1 MQRYLDGFILF
12 KNLSVICI
20 YKIKSMNAILSTD
33 YYVHFNNNA
42 FVALKKYLSENFHSK
57 LFILV
62 DTNTRK
68 NCLTHFMEQFEDD
81 VNFEIIEIEAG
92 EIYKNIDTCAVLW
105 SQLTSLGADR
115 KSILINLGGGVIT
128 DMGGFVASTFKRGIK
143 FVNIPTTLLSMV
155 DASVGGKTGV
165 DLGTLKNQIGMFSNP
180 VMVLIDTT
188 FLKTLSDREMR
199 SGMAEII
206 KYGLT
211 FDINIWRQI
220 KPITN
225 LEQVSL
231 DDLVYRSIKIK
242 NDVVLKDLKEDNLRK
257 ILNFGHTMGHAIE
270 SYFLEAKEKQSLTH
284 GEAIAVGMVIE
295 LYYSSKLFDYP
306 ISETQAMKDFVI
318 RFYGKAPILT
328 SDFDAIISLMQY
340 DKKNVNGL
348 VNFALLKNDEEFAL
362 DVQLDNKLLIEGLNY
377 YNG

>member
-1 MQRYLDGFILF
+1 
-12 KNLSVICI
+12 
-20 YKIKSMNAILSTD
+20 MNTILSTD
-33 YYVHFNNNA
+33 YYVHFNKNA
-42 FVALKKYLSENFHSK
+42 FVALKKYLNENFHSK

-68 NCLTHFMEQFEDD
+68 NCLTHFMEQFEEDK
-81 VNFEIIEIEAG
+81 NFKIIEIEPG
-92 EIYKNIDTCAVLW
+92 ENHKNIDTCALLW
-105 SQLTSLGADR
+105 KQLTSLGADR

-128 DMGGFVASTFKRGIK
+128 DLGGFVASTFKRGIK
-143 FVNIPTTLLSMV
+143 FINIPTTLLSMV

-165 DLGTLKNQIGMFSNP
+165 DLGALKNQIGMFSNP
-180 VMVLIDTT
+180 EMVLIDTT

-199 SGMAEII
+199 SGLAEII

-211 FDINIWRQI
+211 FDISIWHQI
-220 KPITN
+220 RSITN
-225 LEQVSL
+225 FEQESL

-257 ILNFGHTMGHAIE
+257 ILNFGHTIGHAIE
-270 SYFLEAKEKQSLTH
+270 SYFLESKEKQSLTH
-284 GEAIAVGMVIE
+284 GEAIAIGMVIE

-328 SDFDAIISLMQY
+328 SDFDKIIGLMQY

-348 VNFALLKNDEEFAL
+348 VNFALLKNAEEFAL